1 MWGGEQSAPIRGLGR
16 GENGCSPSGGPEARS
31 TRDQRLPSSVKS
43 DVCSRPVGEK

>member
-16 GENGCSPSGGPEARS
+16 EENGCSPSGGPEARS